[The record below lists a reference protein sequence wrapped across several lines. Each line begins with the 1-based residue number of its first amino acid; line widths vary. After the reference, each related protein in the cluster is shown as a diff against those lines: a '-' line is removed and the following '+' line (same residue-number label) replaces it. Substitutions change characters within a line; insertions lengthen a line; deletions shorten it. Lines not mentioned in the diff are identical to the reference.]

1 MMERRTFLAGTLAIL
16 FAAPLAAEGQPVKVP
31 RIGVVAPAGLHD
43 PDIEAFRQGLRELGY
58 VEGRNLLVEYRAADG
73 KPERFP
79 DLFGEIL
86 RLKVDVIV
94 TGSSSAALAAKKA
107 TSTTPI
113 VVAASADPV
122 RAGVVASLARPGAN
136 ITGLSLATGETF
148 AEKWVELLKEVLP
161 RLSRVAVLADPS
173 GQGSEFEL
181 KAVRNASRALGVKI
195 KLLEWHSPSQLEGL
209 FAAMMAE
216 HADGLI
222 VTDDPPAFTHRA
234 RIVDLANRHHLPAM
248 YGFKVFAEGGGLMA
262 YSASLTDLWRRAAT
276 YVDKILRGAKPADLP
291 VEQPTK
297 FELVI
302 NLKTAKA
309 LGLTIPPSVL
319 GRADEVIQ

>member
-1 MMERRTFLAGTLAIL
+1 VIVRRTFLAGPLAIL
-16 FAAPLAAEGQPVKVP
+16 FAAPLAAEGQPGKVP
-31 RIGVVAPAGLHD
+31 RIGLVAPAGVRD
-43 PDIEAFRQGLRELGY
+43 PDIEAFQEGELGY

-94 TGSSSAALAAKKA
+94 TGSSSAALATKKA

-173 GQGSEFEL
+173 FPGSEFEL
-181 KAVRNASRALGVKI
+181 KAVRNASRALGAMI
-195 KLLEWHSPSQLEGL
+195 RLPSP
-209 FAAMMAE
+209 
-216 HADGLI
+216 I
-222 VTDDPPAFTHRA
+222 V
-234 RIVDLANRHHLPAM
+234 L
-248 YGFKVFAEGGGLMA
+248 G
-262 YSASLTDLWRRAAT
+262 SLTSPIDIIFLLCTVSKYSQKTEGWWP
-276 YVDKILRGAKPADLP
+276 IQPA
-291 VEQPTK
+291 
-297 FELVI
+297 
-302 NLKTAKA
+302 
-309 LGLTIPPSVL
+309 
-319 GRADEVIQ
+319 

>member
-1 MMERRTFLAGTLAIL
+1 VIVRRTFLAGPLAIL
-16 FAAPLAAEGQPVKVP
+16 FAAPLAAEGQPGKVP
-31 RIGVVAPAGLHD
+31 RIGLVAPAGVRD
-43 PDIEAFRQGLRELGY
+43 PDIEAFQEGELGY

-113 VVAASADPV
+113 VVAASADLV

-136 ITGLSLATGETF
+136 MTGLSLATGETF

-173 GQGSEFEL
+173 FPGSEFEL
-181 KAVRNASRALGVKI
+181 KAVRNASRALGAMI
-195 KLLEWHSPSQLEGL
+195 RLPSP
-209 FAAMMAE
+209 
-216 HADGLI
+216 I
-222 VTDDPPAFTHRA
+222 V
-234 RIVDLANRHHLPAM
+234 L
-248 YGFKVFAEGGGLMA
+248 G
-262 YSASLTDLWRRAAT
+262 SLTSPIDIIFLLCKVSKYSQTEGWWPT
-276 YVDKILRGAKPADLP
+276 QPA
-291 VEQPTK
+291 
-297 FELVI
+297 
-302 NLKTAKA
+302 
-309 LGLTIPPSVL
+309 
-319 GRADEVIQ
+319 